1 MVLDHE
7 HCLSKEKPGD
17 NGKGC
22 CRGVIHKNANVIE
35 GKINNVFKRWGGQKE
50 TDLIS
55 FLENLLEYYK
65 HNRSSEEII
74 HPTEAKKLK
83 KIKPIKPIKQ
93 KLNKQ
98 NPKNKKSRVRI
109 TKHS

>member
-7 HCLSKEKPGD
+7 HCPAKEIPGKT
-17 NGKGC
+17 GKGC

-50 TDLIS
+50 TDIIS

-65 HNRSSEEII
+65 NNRSSEQII

-83 KIKPIKPIKQ
+83 PNNKQ
-93 KLNKQ
+93 KPN
-98 NPKNKKSRVRI
+98 NKKSRG
-109 TKHS
+109 THNKT